1 MKPVP
6 ELLLILRVVLA
17 LLLYGFLAL
26 VFYAIWRDLRERSRE
41 PECEL
46 PVGSLIVEAET
57 EPQQRFALRAVTA
70 IGRSRDNHVVID
82 DPFASSNHA
91 VIVWRENTWW
101 VEDLNSHNG
110 TYLNDE
116 RIDGPRPLASGDRI
130 AIGETTLRL
139 DLSA

>member
-1 MKPVP
+1 MP
-6 ELLLILRVVLA
+6 ELMLILRIVLA
-17 LLLYGFLAL
+17 VLLYGFLGL
-26 VFYAIWRDLRERSRE
+26 VFYAIWRDLRERGRE

-46 PVGSLIVEAET
+46 PAGSLIVEGET
-57 EPQQRFALRAVTA
+57 EPQQRFALRPVTA
-70 IGRSRDNHVVID
+70 IGRGRDNHVVID

-116 RIDGPRPLASGDRI
+116 RIDGPRPLVSGDRI
-130 AIGETTLRL
+130 SIGETTLRFEL
-139 DLSA
+139 PA